1 LRRRKKR
8 LRAQST
14 HGTAAKSLL
23 DDATAVGNAPAGII
37 AVIVLVLRMND
48 GIGMSAPPKRR
59 GDLATDHQKERND
72 HGGIGHR
79 ESRARQ
85 SPEDIELI
93 GIDMS
98 VVLET

>member
-8 LRAQST
+8 LRAQSR
-14 HGTAAKSLL
+14 HGTAAKSLRG
-23 DDATAVGNAPAGII
+23 DATTVGNAPAGII
-37 AVIVLVLRMND
+37 AVIVLVLRMKD

-59 GDLATDHQKERND
+59 GDLATDHQKERNA

-85 SPEDIELI
+85 NHEDTEVI
-93 GIDMS
+93 GKDMI
-98 VVLET
+98 VVVET